1 MTTDRAE
8 LSALTQLLGRTRRGG
23 GGALV
28 VRGAAGIG
36 KTWLLEQAL
45 ARVPQVRALRATGV
59 QFESELPFAAL
70 QQLTAPLLDGV
81 SRLPDAQRAALQAAF
96 GLGGG
101 AVAPD
106 RFLVGMAVLT
116 LLSQSAEAEPLV
128 CVVDD
133 AQWLDRASAQAL
145 AFVARRVGEEG
156 VALLFAI
163 RDQMP
168 LADLEGL
175 QAVAVG
181 PLLHGPARDLLGQV
195 LRAPVDARVR
205 ERVLAEARGNP
216 LAIVEL
222 AVAATPTQHAGG
234 FAVPALSGHATE
246 ALYVERLATLPEATR
261 TLLAVAAAEPL
272 GDPGLLWRAAE
283 HLHLVPAVLDPA
295 VAAGLISVDAR
306 VRFRHPLVRS
316 AVHGAADP
324 AVRRTAHAALAAVTD
339 AGRDP
344 DRQVWHWAQAT
355 IGLDEGVAGALVASA
370 EQARARGGLAA
381 AAAFLTRAAELT
393 PDPSRR
399 NVRTLEAAALT
410 LRAGSPQQALD
421 VLGAADPAGLTA
433 REQAHADLLRGEIA
447 FALHR
452 GVDAPALLRRA
463 ARRLEALDAR
473 AARDAYIDALHAS
486 LIVGFLGED
495 LQAVAADALARR
507 PTGAPPE
514 TADLLLDGMASVLLG
529 RSAEGAAL
537 LEQAL
542 QDRADEVWARR
553 PSLVAACLELW
564 DLQAYQEILQTVV
577 RDARHT
583 GALTALPQA
592 LGTLAGAS
600 IPYADLRTAEMLLD
614 EGDRLAEAA
623 GTAPLVYPR
632 LHVLAVRGD
641 GDAADR
647 LMDQV
652 TADATARGEGLLVA
666 YASFTRAL
674 LRNGLADYAGA
685 RAAALEAV
693 DRLDMVFVG
702 LALRELVEAAAHL
715 GDVDTAVEALASLR
729 ERTERAGTAWARGI
743 ELGCAALVGTGAAAE
758 EGYRA
763 AIDTLTAAGTDCDTA
778 RMRLL
783 YGQWLRREGR
793 RLDARGELRQ
803 AHEAFVTMG
812 AEGFAARA
820 AAELLATGER
830 AARPASPSA
839 DQLTAQELRIARLVA
854 EGMTTK
860 ETAAAV
866 FLSPRTVD
874 AHLRNIFRKLGI
886 RSRRE
891 LRTVPLDAAASRTV

>member
-1 MTTDRAE
+1 MTSDRAE
-8 LSALTQLLGRTRRGG
+8 LAVLMDLLGRTRQGG

-45 ARVPQVRALRATGV
+45 ARVPQVRALRSTGV
-59 QFESELPFAAL
+59 QFESELPFAGL
-70 QQLTAPLLDGV
+70 HQLIAPLLDDV
-81 SRLPDAQRAALQAAF
+81 SRLPDGQRAALRVAF
-96 GLGGG
+96 GIEGG

-116 LLSQSAEAEPLV
+116 LLSQSAEADPLV

-156 VALLFAI
+156 LALLFAV

-168 LADLEGL
+168 SPDLEGL
-175 QAVAVG
+175 PAVAVG
-181 PLLHGPARDLLGQV
+181 PLPGRQARELLGQV

-222 AVAATPTQHAGG
+222 ARTAAPTQHAGG

-272 GDPGLLWRAAE
+272 GDPGMLWRAAQ
-283 HLHLVPAVLDPA
+283 HLGVAPNALDPA
-295 VAAGLISVDAR
+295 VTAGLISVDAR

-316 AVHGAADP
+316 AVHGAAEP
-324 AVRRTAHAALAAVTD
+324 AVRRMAHAALAAVTD
-339 AGRDP
+339 TARDP
-344 DRQVWHWAQAT
+344 DRQVWHRAQAT
-355 IGLDEGVAGALVASA
+355 VALDENVAGALVASA

-399 NVRTLEAAALT
+399 NVRTLQAAALT

-433 REQAHADLLRGEIA
+433 REQATADLLRGEIA
-447 FALHR
+447 FALQR

-463 ARRLEALDAR
+463 ARRLETLDAR

-486 LIVGFLGED
+486 LIVGFLGGD
-495 LQAVAADALARR
+495 LRVVATDALARR
-507 PTGAPPE
+507 RAERSAE
-514 TADLLLDGMASVLLG
+514 TADLLLDGMASMLLG
-529 RSAEGAAL
+529 QSADGAAL
-537 LEQAL
+537 L
-542 QDRADEVWARR
+542 DRAVADRTDEVWARR

-564 DLQAYQEILQTVV
+564 DLEAYREILQKVV
-577 RDARHT
+577 RDARQI

-592 LGTLAGAS
+592 LGTLAGAF
-600 IPYADLRTAEMLLD
+600 IPYGDLRTAEMLLD

-641 GDAADR
+641 ADTADR
-647 LMDQV
+647 LIDQV
-652 TADATARGEGLLVA
+652 TADATVRGEGLLVA

-685 RAAALEAV
+685 RAAAREAV

-702 LALRELVEAAAHL
+702 LALRELVEAAVHL
-715 GDVDTAVEALASLR
+715 GDLDTAVDALAALR
-729 ERTERAGTAWARGI
+729 ERTGRSGTAWARGI
-743 ELGCAALVGTGAAAE
+743 ELGCAALVATGAAADE
-758 EGYRA
+758 EYRA
-763 AIDTLTAAGTDCDTA
+763 AIDSLTAAGTDCDTA

-793 RLDARGELRQ
+793 RMDARAELRR
-803 AHEAFVTMG
+803 AHNAFVTMG
-812 AEGFAARA
+812 AEGFAART

-830 AARPASPSA
+830 AARHAGSSA
-839 DQLTAQELRIARLVA
+839 DQLTAQELRIARMVA

-891 LRTVPLDAAASRTV
+891 LRTVRLDGPSSHTG

>member
-8 LSALTQLLGRTRRGG
+8 LAALTQLLGRTRQGG

-28 VRGAAGIG
+28 VRGSAGIG

-45 ARVPQVRALRATGV
+45 DRVPQVRALRSTGV
-59 QFESELPFAAL
+59 QFESELPYAAL
-70 QQLTAPLLDGV
+70 HQLTAALLDGAG
-81 SRLPDAQRAALQAAF
+81 RLPDGQRAALQAAF

-101 AVAPD
+101 PVAPD

-116 LLSQSAEAEPLV
+116 LLSQSAETDPLV

-156 VALLFAI
+156 VALLFAV
-163 RDQMP
+163 RDPMP
-168 LADLEGL
+168 LPDLEGL
-175 QAVAVG
+175 PVLAIG
-181 PLLHGPARDLLGQV
+181 PLPDSQARDLLGQV
-195 LRAPVDARVR
+195 LRAPVDAPVR

-222 AVAATPTQHAGG
+222 AGATAPTQHAGG
-234 FAVPALSGHATE
+234 FAVPRLAGQDTE
-246 ALYVERLATLPEATR
+246 ALYVERLATLPEETR

-283 HLHLVPAVLDPA
+283 HLHLPPAALDPA
-295 VAAGLISVDAR
+295 VAAGLISVEAR

-316 AVHGAADP
+316 AVHGAAGP
-324 AVRRTAHAALAAVTD
+324 AVRRAAHAALAAVTD
-339 AGRDP
+339 TGRDL
-344 DRQVWHWAQAT
+344 DRQVWHRAQAT
-355 IGLDEGVAGALVASA
+355 VGLDEDVAGALVASA

-393 PDPSRR
+393 ADPSRR

-410 LRAGSPQQALD
+410 LRAGSPQEALE
-421 VLGAADPAGLTA
+421 VLRAADPAGLTA

-447 FALHR
+447 FALQR
-452 GVDAPALLRRA
+452 GVDAPGLLRRA
-463 ARRLEALDAR
+463 ARRLETLDAR

-495 LQAVAADALARR
+495 LRAVAADALARR
-507 PTGAPPE
+507 PTQAPPE

-529 RSAEGAAL
+529 RSVDGAAL
-537 LEQAL
+537 LARAL
-542 QDRADEVWARR
+542 ADRTDAVWARR

-564 DLQAYQEILQTVV
+564 DLEAYREILQTVV
-577 RDARHT
+577 REARQT

-600 IPYADLRTAEMLLD
+600 IPYGDLRAAEMLLD

-623 GTAPLVYPR
+623 GTTPLVYPR

-641 GDAADR
+641 ADAADR
-647 LMDQV
+647 LFDQV

-685 RAAALEAV
+685 RSAARESV
-693 DRLDMVFVG
+693 DRLDMVFTG
-702 LALRELVEAAAHL
+702 LALRELIEAAVHL
-715 GDVDTAVEALASLR
+715 GDVDTAAEALAALR
-729 ERTERAGTAWARGI
+729 ERTGAAGTAWARGI
-743 ELGCAALVGTGAAAE
+743 ELGCAALLATAAAAD

-763 AIDTLTAAGTDCDTA
+763 AIDTLTAAGTECDTA

-793 RLDARGELRQ
+793 RMDARVQLRA
-803 AHEAFVTMG
+803 AHEAFVGMG
-812 AEGFAARA
+812 AEAFAART
-820 AAELLATGER
+820 AAELLADRR
-830 AARPASPSA
+830 ARETRPARSPRRPV
-839 DQLTAQELRIARLVA
+839 DPAQELRYRPD
-854 EGMTTK
+854 GQPRHMTTRRR
-860 ETAAAV
+860 AAV
-866 FLSPRTVD
+866 IVL
-874 AHLRNIFRKLGI
+874 
-886 RSRRE
+886 
-891 LRTVPLDAAASRTV
+891 